1 MLEKMYAA
9 FLRLVKV
16 IIAITFAM
24 LIVIV
29 FGNVVGRLLFHT
41 GFAWGDEASR
51 FLFVWDTFLASIL
64 VNDTYGQMGL
74 DYLVQRL
81 SGRKSTSVKIIGTSF
96 VIIIL
101 AVLTVG
107 SVEVVMANW
116 KWESSALQIRYGYV
130 YGMIPVSCFVM
141 LMQSVVRLKHCVKEY
156 RAGGKGAV
164 KES

>member
-101 AVLTVG
+101 GFNRGQRRGCDGQLEMGVFG
-107 SVEVVMANW
+107 FANPVRICLRDDSG
-116 KWESSALQIRYGYV
+116 ELLCNVNAIRG
-130 YGMIPVSCFVM
+130 
-141 LMQSVVRLKHCVKEY
+141 
-156 RAGGKGAV
+156 
-164 KES
+164 